1 MTIGENIKRE
11 RKQKGLTQEELAKKL
26 GVSVMTVRRFETD
39 AREPKMNMIKKI
51 AAVLNIDYIFLIRTS
66 LNPQIITETS
76 EGIEIKEMSKKEAE
90 QLLEQLPQNQLLEAF
105 QNLNEDGQNKVIEYA
120 NDITPKYKK

>member
-105 QNLNEDGQNKVIEYA
+105 QSLNEDGQNKVIEYA